1 MRAEIQRCRVTVQ
14 KENMKPDRCSFCKGR
29 LDEGKTELVA
39 KVGDEVISIKD
50 VPAYVCENCGE
61 AYFTPEISR
70 ALSKNLVICHRRE
83 RRDHRGFRRFDL
95 LLRFSDA
102 SACSAYSAVKLR

>member
-1 MRAEIQRCRVTVQ
+1 MRGEVQGGCVTVQ
-14 KENMKPDRCSFCKGR
+14 TKNMKPGRCSFCKGR
-29 LDEGKTELVA
+29 LDEGKTEFVA

-70 ALSKNLVICHRRE
+70 ALSKNIVIYHRRE
-83 RRDHRGFRRFDL
+83 RRDHRGFRRFHS